1 MQASRDRAN
10 GSGEPSILMKLN
22 FLLFALA
29 FSAALL
35 FPANLYPQQRD
46 YLTEQEVE
54 LVRDAQDIDTRIDVL
69 TGAIDR
75 RFAVL
80 KVGTVSAKQA
90 KDSDKWGPAPTGTKL
105 QLLDDVRKLLQ
116 KAIDDIDNAVDHPI
130 NYDIDKDRTEKQKK
144 RDAQRFPKAVNSLAA
159 AAKSYVPIFQS
170 LLDQTKDD
178 RERGLILDALD
189 SCQQIIDAAVK
200 APSAAKTTQ

>member
-1 MQASRDRAN
+1 MPVSLGRSN
-10 GSGEPSILMKLN
+10 GPGEPTILMKIHL
-22 FLLFALA
+22 LLFATVL
-29 FSAALL
+29 SAVLL
-35 FPANLYPQQRD
+35 LPGNVFPQQHD

-54 LVRDAQDIDTRIDVL
+54 LVRDAQDIDARIDVL

-90 KDSDKWGPAPTGTKL
+90 KESDKWGPMPTGTRL
-105 QLLDDVRKLLQ
+105 EILDDVRKLLQ

-144 RDAQRFPKAVNSLAA
+144 QDAQRFPKAVNSLAA
-159 AAKSYVPIFQS
+159 AAKSYVPIFNS

-189 SCQQIIDAAVK
+189 SCKQIVEA
-200 APSAAKTTQ
+200 SAKLPGEAKTTQ